1 MSDEVDRGGATRTRT
16 FRAAVYSCTVGY
28 IYIVYIKHRVS
39 NHLAGF
45 CFKTS
50 YMVFSL
56 SFFYRSRPEKKE
68 QKELNYEKRPRH
80 STDMKK
86 QMKKQKRPESK

>member
-1 MSDEVDRGGATRTRT
+1 MELLVLELSGLLST
-16 FRAAVYSCTVGY
+16 AVQLVIY